1 MIEIKN
7 LRKNF
12 GDKVALNVENIV
24 IPSGSIFALFGVN
37 GSGKSTLLRVISGVY
52 DGDEGSIKYDN
63 VNLSEPLSRKDFL
76 YISDDPLSKG
86 QTLDTLFSFYS
97 TFYGLT
103 KENYEKYLKLFAINL
118 QDRRLSRYSKG
129 MRRRVYL
136 AIALAVSPKVLI
148 LDEAF
153 DGLDIVG
160 KTVFID
166 QILKAV
172 EEDCSKTVIIA
183 SHSIKEV
190 SDFID
195 KFVILSKGE
204 VAYDSTTDQ
213 ETDCLRIEVG
223 FKDCFDFTNLVKE
236 GFKIF
241 RSSKKTVTLLTDMQ
255 KDDAI
260 ALLNRYNPVLI
271 DVEQAN
277 VEELF
282 YFKSEENFNELF

>member
-1 MIEIKN
+1 MIEINN
-7 LRKNF
+7 LRKKF
-12 GDKVALNVENIV
+12 GEKVALNVANIV
-24 IPSGSIFALFGVN
+24 IPSGNIFALFGVN

-52 DGDEGSIKYDN
+52 EADEGSMTYDN
-63 VNLSEPLSRKDFL
+63 SDLAQPLLRKDFL

-86 QTLDTLFSFYS
+86 QTLDTLFSYYS

-103 KENYEKYLKLFAINL
+103 KDNYEKYLKLFGINL

-160 KTVFID
+160 KTIFKD

-172 EEDCSKTVIIA
+172 EADCSKTVIIA

-204 VAYDSTTDQ
+204 VVYDSAKD
-213 ETDCLRIEVG
+213 EDAACLRIEVG
-223 FKDCFDFTNLVKE
+223 FKDVFDVTNLVKD

-241 RSSKKTVTLLTDMQ
+241 RSSKKTATLLTSIPEN
-255 KDDAI
+255 DAT
-260 ALLNRYNPVLI
+260 ALLNRYNPVLM

-282 YFKSEENFNELF
+282 YFKSEENFDELL

>member
-24 IPSGSIFALFGVN
+24 IPSGNIFALFGVN

-52 DGDEGSIKYDN
+52 DADEGSITYDN
-63 VNLSEPLSRKDFL
+63 ANLLEPLSRKEFL

-118 QDRRLSRYSKG
+118 KDRRLSRYSKG

-160 KTVFID
+160 KTIFKD

-204 VAYDSTTDQ
+204 VVYDS
-213 ETDCLRIEVG
+213 EKNESVDCLRIEVG
-223 FKDCFDFTNLVKE
+223 FKDAFDVINLEKD

-241 RSSKKTVTLLTDMQ
+241 RSSKKTATLLTSMP

-260 ALLNRYNPVLI
+260 AVLNRYNPALI
-271 DVEQAN
+271 DVEEAN

>member
-24 IPSGSIFALFGVN
+24 IPSGNIFALFGVN
-37 GSGKSTLLRVISGVY
+37 GSGKSTLLRVVSGVY
-52 DGDEGSIKYDN
+52 DADEGTITCDN
-63 VNLSEPLSRKDFL
+63 ANLLEPLSRKEFL

-118 QDRRLSRYSKG
+118 KDRRLSRYSKG

-160 KTVFID
+160 KTIFKD

-204 VAYDSTTDQ
+204 VVYDS
-213 ETDCLRIEVG
+213 EKNESVDCLRIEVG
-223 FKDCFDFTNLVKE
+223 FKDAFDVINLEKD

-241 RSSKKTVTLLTDMQ
+241 RSSKKTATLLTSIP

-260 ALLNRYNPVLI
+260 AILNRYNPALI
-271 DVEQAN
+271 DVEEAN